1 MSGEHHRPALSPE
14 GQRDKEHSKA
24 CLFYLR
30 FQPIRQRDFPSGRP
44 VAQGTNQAGGTAC
57 AADSA
62 SSLCSQFRF
71 GCAWGALLPQAFV
84 HMTASRGQAFL
95 MLASGRKFAANSPRR
110 RTEQGATCA
119 GRLVMILTQMDH
131 CESWTVIHG
140 MVCVLSWAL
149 AALIGCYR

>member
-30 FQPIRQRDFPSGRP
+30 FQLIRQRDFPSGRP

-62 SSLCSQFRF
+62 PALVLTIPDSAVPYCLRLNSARAGLPIRDK
-71 GCAWGALLPQAFV
+71 GPTGA
-84 HMTASRGQAFL
+84 SD
-95 MLASGRKFAANSPRR
+95 SP
-110 RTEQGATCA
+110 
-119 GRLVMILTQMDH
+119 
-131 CESWTVIHG
+131 
-140 MVCVLSWAL
+140 
-149 AALIGCYR
+149 